1 MIAGTAKIE
10 TTPATPVWMD
20 GMIRAH
26 ESVGIHD
33 PLYARAVF
41 ISPDENPANGYVI
54 VSVDACGL
62 DDAAASVI
70 RTAAE
75 AGTGVPS
82 GHIIVAAT
90 HTHSGPATLGV
101 FNDRESEYVAELS
114 FTIVSAIK
122 SAVSR
127 AEPASAGCAHGRE
140 DTISHYRR
148 LMTVDGRVVMNWE
161 PHSPDLVVPL
171 GRPDDQIGV
180 LVVSRRADADDL
192 MCLLF
197 NHAGHPNV
205 MSGENYL
212 ISADYPGMAAS
223 LIEEELRCT
232 AMFINGAQG
241 SVDIDGLRDRDWD
254 GVARVGGALAEAA
267 IAVAREAVPSENARI
282 RGLHTEYTLASR
294 KMTSRELAWAE
305 RVLAGTRGSVQSMP
319 DGMSDDY
326 KASFYKKLQE
336 LESTDVIVRQTCFA
350 VDDTAFISFPGE
362 LFTEIGLRIKE
373 ESPFPQTCIL
383 GLANGYIGYV
393 PTREAVSV
401 GGYEVEA
408 RRVSEEAEQIVVERS
423 LALLREVR
431 ES

>member
-1 MIAGTAKIE
+1 MTA
-10 TTPATPVWMD
+10 
-20 GMIRAH
+20 
-26 ESVGIHD
+26 
-33 PLYARAVF
+33 
-41 ISPDENPANGYVI
+41 
-54 VSVDACGL
+54 
-62 DDAAASVI
+62 
-70 RTAAE
+70 
-75 AGTGVPS
+75 
-82 GHIIVAAT
+82 
-90 HTHSGPATLGV
+90 
-101 FNDRESEYVAELS
+101 
-114 FTIVSAIK
+114 
-122 SAVSR
+122 
-127 AEPASAGCAHGRE
+127 
-140 DTISHYRR
+140 
-148 LMTVDGRVVMNWE
+148 DGRVVMNWE
-161 PHSPDLVVPL
+161 PHSPDLVTPL
-171 GRPDDQIGV
+171 GQPDNQVGV
-180 LVVSRRADADDL
+180 LVVSRRADADDV

-212 ISADYPGMAAS
+212 ISADYPGMAAG

-267 IAVAREAVPSENARI
+267 IAAAQKVVPSENARI
-282 RGLHTEYTLASR
+282 WGLHTEYTLAPR
-294 KMTSRELAWAE
+294 MMTSRELAWADG
-305 RVLAGTRGSVQSMP
+305 VLASTQGLVQSMP

-326 KASFYKKLQE
+326 KACLYKKIHE
-336 LESTDVIVRQTCFA
+336 HERTDITVRQTCFA

-383 GLANGYIGYV
+383 GLANGYVGYV

-401 GGYEVEA
+401 GGYEVDT
-408 RRVSEEAEQIVVERS
+408 RRVSEEAEEIVVERS